1 MAHEVRYLKT
11 YDTLGWDT
19 DRTDPLAVRRSLL
32 AWPVSAVRLTA
43 GGSTEVQ
50 RVKAA

>member
-1 MAHEVRYLKT
+1 MAREVRYLKA
-11 YDTLGWDT
+11 YDPLGLDT

-32 AWPVSAVRLTA
+32 AWPVIAVRLTV
-43 GGSTEVQ
+43 GESTEVQ